1 MLTVKEIRE
10 KLKECNLNAVSR
22 DTGLHIQTLYKIK
35 NESPD
40 PRHSTVL
47 ILSEYFTSQGS

>member
-40 PRHSTVL
+40 PRHSTVR